1 MPTRHR
7 RINVVRDPELAEALA
22 RVRDMIPG
30 PESALVRAMAL
41 RGVEATLAE
50 ERRRAEL
57 VERFIARTTA
67 SDWPPMTNEELD
79 QGAWGI
85 GAEFPERS

>member
-1 MPTRHR
+1 MPTKHR
-7 RINVVRDPELAEALA
+7 RINVLRDPELAEALA

-41 RGVEATLAE
+41 KGVEATLAE

-67 SDWPPMTNEELD
+67 PDWPPMSNEELD
-79 QGAWGI
+79 RGAWGI
-85 GAEFPERS
+85 GAELPERP